1 MTIDEIKQALRETK
15 ELCANIQTCKEC
27 PLADRGF
34 CFAATTNIENDPDGP
49 EYTVTISTPCPEN
62 WWTAWNGDEHEDH
75 HDQPNATDPLTLND
89 YQRMARRTALTKRK
103 SDKME
108 EALLGLA
115 GEVGELCDHYKK
127 YMHQGHDLD
136 YNHMAEEAG
145 DVLWYLAEIADALGV
160 TLEDIAR
167 RNIDKLRK
175 RYPDGFDPERS
186 INREGEHEDHH

>member
-34 CFAATTNIENDPDGP
+34 CFTATTNIENDPDGP

-75 HDQPNATDPLTLND
+75 HYQPNATDPLTMND
-89 YQRMARRTALTKRK
+89 YQRMARRTAGDKRK

-108 EALLGLA
+108 EALFGLA

-136 YNHMAEEAG
+136 YDKMAEEAG
-145 DVLWYLAEIADALGV
+145 DVMWYLAEIADALGV

-175 RYPDGFDPERS
+175 RYPNGFDPERS
-186 INREGEHEDHH
+186 RNRGEERYEN

>member
-1 MTIDEIKQALRETK
+1 MTIDEIKQALREMK
-15 ELCANIQTCKEC
+15 DRCANTIKCSEC
-27 PLADRGF
+27 P
-34 CFAATTNIENDPDGP
+34 FAVGKRKVKHCPVIDINGDA
-49 EYTVTISTPCPEN
+49 VTPCDWPIDLTE
-62 WWTAWNGDEHEDH
+62 ADH
-75 HDQPNATDPLTLND
+75 IDKANATDPLTLSD
-89 YQRMARRTALTKRK
+89 YQRMARRTAGTKRK

-127 YMHQGHDLD
+127 FKHQGHDLD

-145 DVLWYLAEIADALGV
+145 DVLWYLAEIADALWL
-160 TLEDIAR
+160 TLEEIAR
-167 RNIDKLRK
+167 RNINKLLN

>member
-1 MTIDEIKQALRETK
+1 MTIDEIKQALQEAK
-15 ELCANIQTCKEC
+15 EYCSDSIENSESPWLCDAC
-27 PLADRGF
+27 PLAIDHMGHKRCPMRFMKGDLRLPF
-34 CFAATTNIENDPDGP
+34 EWPLDWP
-49 EYTVTISTPCPEN
+49 EDARI
-62 WWTAWNGDEHEDH
+62 AKA
-75 HDQPNATDPLTLND
+75 NATASLTLND
-89 YQRMARRTALTKRK
+89 YQRMARRTAGNKKK

-108 EALLGLA
+108 EDLFGLA

-175 RYPDGFDPERS
+175 RYPEGFDPERS
-186 INREGEHEDHH
+186 INREGENEDHH

>member
-1 MTIDEIKQALRETK
+1 MTIDEIKQALREMQA
-15 ELCANIQTCKEC
+15 LCDNTIKCSEC
-27 PLADRGF
+27 P
-34 CFAATTNIENDPDGP
+34 FAVGESKHCPVVNLDGDAVIPSEWPIDWPEDDPTDK
-49 EYTVTISTPCPEN
+49 
-62 WWTAWNGDEHEDH
+62 A
-75 HDQPNATDPLTLND
+75 NAIYPMTMND
-89 YQRMARRTALTKRK
+89 YQRMARRTEGNKRK

-127 YMHQGHDLD
+127 FKHQGHDLD

-145 DVLWYLAEIADALGV
+145 DVLWYLAEIADALGL

-186 INREGEHEDHH
+186 RNREGERYEN

>member
-1 MTIDEIKQALRETK
+1 MTM
-15 ELCANIQTCKEC
+15 
-27 PLADRGF
+27 
-34 CFAATTNIENDPDGP
+34 
-49 EYTVTISTPCPEN
+49 
-62 WWTAWNGDEHEDH
+62 
-75 HDQPNATDPLTLND
+75 ND
-89 YQRMARRTALTKRK
+89 YQRMARRTEGNKRK

-115 GEVGELCDHYKK
+115 GEVGELCDQYKK

-145 DVLWYLAEIADALGV
+145 DVLWYLAEIADALGL

>member
-1 MTIDEIKQALRETK
+1 MTIDEIKQALREMKDRCVNTQV
-15 ELCANIQTCKEC
+15 CDDC
-27 PLADRGF
+27 PFSVGEIHAICPFVDLPFEWPLDWPEDTTIAKPD
-34 CFAATTNIENDPDGP
+34 ATET
-49 EYTVTISTPCPEN
+49 
-62 WWTAWNGDEHEDH
+62 
-75 HDQPNATDPLTLND
+75 LTLND
-89 YQRMARRTALTKRK
+89 YQRMARRTAGTKKK

-108 EALLGLA
+108 EALFGLA

-127 YMHQGHDLD
+127 YMHQGHDLSYD
-136 YNHMAEEAG
+136 HMAEEAG

-186 INREGEHEDHH
+186 INREEEHEDHP

>member
-15 ELCANIQTCKEC
+15 KICSNIEDCDDC
-27 PLADRGF
+27 PLAVLKGIGTGCPMDDGEADLIYP
-34 CFAATTNIENDPDGP
+34 CIWPLDWTEDATTAKP
-49 EYTVTISTPCPEN
+49 S
-62 WWTAWNGDEHEDH
+62 
-75 HDQPNATDPLTLND
+75 ATDPLTLNG
-89 YQRMARRTALTKRK
+89 YQRMARRTAGTKQK
-103 SDKME
+103 YDKME
-108 EALLGLA
+108 EALFGLA

-127 YMHQGHDLD
+127 HKHQGHDLD

-145 DVLWYLAEIADALGV
+145 DVLWYLAEIADALGL

-186 INREGEHEDHH
+186 RNREE